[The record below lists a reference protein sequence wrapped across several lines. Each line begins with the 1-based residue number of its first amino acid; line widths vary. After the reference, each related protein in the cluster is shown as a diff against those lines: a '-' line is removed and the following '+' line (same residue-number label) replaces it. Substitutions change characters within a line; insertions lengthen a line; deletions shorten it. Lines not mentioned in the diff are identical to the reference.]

1 MFKLVK
7 TVNEIKIVEKL
18 ANIIWHE
25 AYNELLTKSQ
35 IEYMLKEFQSEAT
48 ITEQIKDNHKYYLIY
63 DNEKEVGF
71 FSYVVTDHIYLSKIY
86 ILREYRK
93 KGNAKRIINFLK
105 EKRLN
110 IKLRVNKENVVAVNS
125 YERLGFINIGEL
137 KTDIGGGF
145 YMDDYLME
153 LNYSFEDLLKEE
165 TEKEYFKT
173 LLNKIENESLNNRVF
188 PPKDSWF
195 KALELTPYE
204 NVKVVLIGQDP
215 YFNENQAMGLSFSV
229 NKGVKIPPSLVN
241 IYKEI
246 TSEYGEPMPNH
257 GDLTGWAK
265 QGVLLLNSVLT
276 VNAGKPLS
284 HQDFG
289 WQKFTDEV
297 INLLQNKDFIVY
309 ILLGSHAHKY
319 EKKITNKNHV
329 ILKTTHPSPL
339 SSYRGFLG
347 SNIFKKTNEHL
358 KEKNIDTINWYLL

>member
-7 TVNEIKIVEKL
+7 TTNEIKIVERL
-18 ANIIWHE
+18 ANIIWRE
-25 AYNELLTKSQ
+25 AYKNLLSIDQ
-35 IEYMLKEFQSEAT
+35 IEYMLKEFQSETT
-48 ITEQIKDNHKYYLIY
+48 IKEQIKDNHQYYLIY
-63 DNEKEVGF
+63 NNDEEIGF
-71 FSYVVTDHIYLSKIY
+71 FSYVITDHIYLSKIY
-86 ILREYRK
+86 ILKEYRK
-93 KGNAKRIINFLK
+93 QGYAKKVIKFLK

-110 IKLRVNKENVVAVNS
+110 IKLRVNKENIIAVNS
-125 YERLGFINIGEL
+125 YKRLGFIITGKL

-153 LNYSFEDLLKEE
+153 SNYSFDDLLKEE
-165 TEKEYFKT
+165 QEKEYFKT
-173 LLNKIENESLNNRVF
+173 LLKSIENESKNNIIY

-195 KALELTPYE
+195 KALELTPFE
-204 NVKVVLIGQDP
+204 SVKVVLIGQDP
-215 YFNENQAMGLSFSV
+215 YFNENQAMGLAFSV
-229 NKGVKIPPSLVN
+229 SKDVKIPASLMN

-246 TSEYGEPMPNH
+246 ANEYGKPMPNH

-276 VNAGKPLS
+276 VSAGNPLS

-309 ILLGSHAHKY
+309 ILLGNHAHKY

-347 SNIFKKTNEHL
+347 SNIFKKTNECL
-358 KEKNIDTINWYLL
+358 KENNIDTINWYLL